1 MEPLQSSAEGKQNK
15 VKETLP
21 DDHLPT
27 LKKNNNKKKINTT
40 EVLSLYLSA
49 GGSST
54 TLMGQIDEGIGFIGH
69 YLEGQQEPHTGALQF
84 AGHLVWDSE
93 TAGGTERRQTV
104 PGPAF
109 PARSC
114 IVHLCTSPSAD
125 PVQSGRG
132 RVHEGA
138 ARLGWEKSAVAME
151 TAVRE
156 ELGLCAGWGREG
168 RLVSAWKQP
177 RGLCTCTALCTRSH
191 RKHGDRKCRT
201 NSARREK
208 KKKHNANK

>member
-27 LKKNNNKKKINTT
+27 LKKKKKKNTT

-84 AGHLVWDSE
+84 AGHLV
-93 TAGGTERRQTV
+93 
-104 PGPAF
+104 
-109 PARSC
+109 
-114 IVHLCTSPSAD
+114 
-125 PVQSGRG
+125 
-132 RVHEGA
+132 
-138 ARLGWEKSAVAME
+138 
-151 TAVRE
+151 
-156 ELGLCAGWGREG
+156 
-168 RLVSAWKQP
+168 
-177 RGLCTCTALCTRSH
+177 
-191 RKHGDRKCRT
+191 
-201 NSARREK
+201 
-208 KKKHNANK
+208 